1 MAVQFTQEAARGP
14 LFLADISGYTSF
26 LRGVQEAHKD
36 DAFATGQI
44 PEAFR
49 LMSSLLDGIVQS
61 VTPYFTLSK
70 LEGDAVFAFARSG
83 PDVPHGE
90 EVLDCIHKC
99 YASFRTQLADVGVI
113 WTCTCE
119 QCSAATGLDL
129 KFVLHAGDFVIQEFA
144 GNPELTGPDVVMA
157 HLLLKSQAAEVL
169 GSHAYALFTESAVDE
184 LGVPVDSAVPM
195 SQSYEHFAP
204 INTFVLGLN

>member
-1 MAVQFTQEAARGP
+1 MAAFIHEAARGP

-70 LEGDAVFAFARSG
+70 LEGDAVFAFAHSG
-83 PDVPHGE
+83 PDVPHGQD
-90 EVLDCIHKC
+90 VLDCIQKC
-99 YASFRTQLADVGVI
+99 YASFRAQLADVGVI
-113 WTCTCE
+113 WTCDCE
-119 QCSAATGLDL
+119 QCSIAYQLDL
-129 KFVLHAGDFVIQEFA
+129 KFVLHAGDFVLQQIG

-157 HLLLKSQAAEVL
+157 HLLLKSQAAEVV
-169 GSHAYALFTESAVDE
+169 GSRAYALFTESAVDE
-184 LGVPVDSAVPM
+184 LAVPVGSAVPM
-195 SQSYEHFAP
+195 SQTYDHYPP